1 LLIFFKIFQKSAI
14 LTNESC
20 LLYYKHEELDYIMSK
35 FEVNYDKTPNQKLYE
50 FLAISYDISALASK
64 IFVEKNA
71 PKSIVNLKKIIN
83 NNES

>member
-1 LLIFFKIFQKSAI
+1 
-14 LTNESC
+14 
-20 LLYYKHEELDYIMSK
+20 MSK